1 MYKQLLPLLL
11 LLFSGHLFAQE
22 ASDARLKEIAAQAKF
37 DTTYGWRYAAGLGLD
52 IAGTKLL
59 NPKVGAGTS
68 RFGIGGVGT
77 FFANRKA
84 VKSFWDNQLSLQLG
98 VQQLGRTS
106 TLQPKGFQ
114 KSLDL
119 IRLQSRYGYEITRD
133 GKWFAAIDLFAQT
146 QLLKTYASNYLDPID
161 AEDRVVSKFFSPFWM
176 TVSPGINYKP
186 NQYWSFFY
194 SPVAI
199 QYILVADDGIA
210 ATGVHGNDVVRAA
223 DGRIIE
229 YENDFL
235 GLGSEFKAAYAR
247 KFWEDRLAATSNLRL
262 FSNYL
267 REPQNID
274 ILFTNTLDITIYKG
288 LSLSLLFEYFYDHD
302 VLTQVDVNGDG
313 IYNVVVNPDGTTS
326 GDDRLGR
333 GGQSTGAFLLK
344 YSHIF

>member
-1 MYKQLLPLLL
+1 
-11 LLFSGHLFAQE
+11 
-22 ASDARLKEIAAQAKF
+22 
-37 DTTYGWRYAAGLGLD
+37 
-52 IAGTKLL
+52 
-59 NPKVGAGTS
+59 VGSGTS
-68 RFGIGGVGT
+68 RLGIGGVGT

-98 VQQLGRTS
+98 VQELGRTS

-119 IRLQSRYGYEITRD
+119 IRLQSRYGYEISRD
-133 GKWFAAIDLFAQT
+133 GKWFAATDFFAQT
-146 QLLKTYASNYLDPID
+146 QLLETYASNYLDPID

-199 QYILVADDGIA
+199 QYILVADDKIA
-210 ATGVHGNDVVRAA
+210 ATGVHGNDVVRGA
-223 DGRIIE
+223 DGRIVE

-235 GLGSEFKAAYAR
+235 GLGSEFKVAYAR
-247 KFWEDRLAATSNLRL
+247 KFWDDRLAATSNMRL

-267 REPQNID
+267 KEPQNID
-274 ILFTNTLDITIYKG
+274 ILFTNTLDVNIYKG
-288 LSLSLLFEYFYDHD
+288 LSLSFLFEYFYDHD
-302 VLTQVDVNGDG
+302 VRTQVDVNGDG

-344 YSHIF
+344 YNHIF